1 VSAGAS
7 RGTNGSLPGSSAAAA
22 AASTEAP
29 AIPAVLL
36 MGPTASGKSALALA
50 LAQRSA
56 AEIVSVDS
64 AQVYRGMDIGTAKPD
79 AATRGRV
86 PHHLIDVVEP
96 TESYSAARF
105 RSDAIR
111 AIAGIRARGA
121 IPLVVGGTMLYF
133 KALTEGLSVLPAAN
147 PALRAE
153 ISARAAAAGWPALH
167 AELARIDPR
176 TAARLEPTD
185 AQRIQRALEV
195 CTLAGRPLSE
205 LQGARE
211 ARGALG
217 SWIAVAIVPKD
228 RTALHARIAR
238 RFDAML
244 EAGLVAELAEL
255 RTRHALTP
263 DLPSMRCV
271 GYRQAWEFLEGRIDA
286 PRLRLSGIAATRQ
299 LAKRQYTWLRAT
311 KAAVFDSA
319 QPGLA
324 DAVFAFLSREGVIR
338 A

>member
-1 VSAGAS
+1 
-7 RGTNGSLPGSSAAAA
+7 
-22 AASTEAP
+22 
-29 AIPAVLL
+29 

-50 LAQRSA
+50 LAERA
-56 AEIVSVDS
+56 AVEIVSVDS
-64 AQVYRGMDIGTAKPD
+64 AQVYRGMEIGTAKPD
-79 AATRGRV
+79 AAARARV

-133 KALTEGLSVLPAAN
+133 KALTEGLSALPAAD
-147 PALRAE
+147 PELRAQ
-153 ISARAAAAGWPALH
+153 IAARAAAAGWPALH
-167 AELARIDPR
+167 AELARIDPN

-195 CTLAGRPLSE
+195 CALAGRPMSE

-211 ARGALG
+211 AHDAPGP
-217 SWIAVAIVPKD
+217 SIAVAIVPGD
-228 RTALHARIAR
+228 RTALHARIAQ

-244 EAGLVAELAEL
+244 EAGLVSELAGL
-255 RTRHALTP
+255 RARHALTP

-271 GYRQAWEFLEGRIDA
+271 GYRQAWEFLDGRIDA
-286 PRLRLSGIAATRQ
+286 PGLRTRGIAATRQ

-311 KAAVFDSA
+311 MATAFDAAHPA
-319 QPGLA
+319 LA
-324 DAVFAFLSREGVIR
+324 DAVFAFLVRHGIP